1 MSTEA
6 SHQSLQSVHE
16 ALARNGLPPIGS
28 SQILSSTSIDALDIT
43 SVHRFKAASY
53 ITTGVD
59 RVSSRG
65 TDNLISHAI
74 PIDNCARILEA
85 VTNNRT
91 LRKSEIRS
99 KKYPRRWSVD
109 CSAYSGGGYL
119 SSTKSDGHHE
129 ARKYDSVFEDTDA
142 FREAESF
149 SRDTYTSIRRLDV
162 FDRDYIPS
170 AKSSRTVLETAN
182 ASIEESQFRHFLTLG
197 PDDGWFHDSHAD
209 TSLDILERAANC
221 QKHGIAICRVS
232 QGAELY
238 TSMRKAQELHNQEG
252 VWFDRLLIEKC
263 KDKDFILVPISN
275 AYEDVYETGM
285 ERERQYEAAKTN
297 PITEPTLHESTAGN
311 HWSLL
316 LVDCRSSTIK
326 GRYFDSSYYESAGL
340 LHHYAMEDSNICKA
354 ALMILT
360 GVRTML
366 NHVQPGR
373 FNEEEFVFD
382 IDTHC
387 PNQGHENVSGE
398 EDGLGACGPFVW
410 EMSKEITQYIAD
422 CREDPNFPNVGQVD
436 PCLPDCYQRRRN
448 WDSAKTRRAIWNLAL
463 RELRTREWLNRTPEW
478 MDSVGQRISTPGDGM
493 AGWRSWLKGKGL
505 NEMTFW
511 DPWGLKSELAPQFG
525 RPVIV
530 GS

>member
-6 SHQSLQSVHE
+6 SHQSLQSLHE
-16 ALARNGLPPIGS
+16 ALARHGLPPIGF
-28 SQILSSTSIDALDIT
+28 SQLLSSTSIDALDIT
-43 SVHRFKAASY
+43 NVPRFKAASY

-74 PIDNCARILEA
+74 PIDNCARTLED
-85 VTNNRT
+85 VTNKRT

-99 KKYPRRWSVD
+99 KNYPRRWSVD
-109 CSAYSGGGYL
+109 CSAYSGGGDVP
-119 SSTKSDGHHE
+119 STKSDGHHE

-142 FREAESF
+142 FREAEAF
-149 SRDTYTSIRRLDV
+149 SRDTYTDIQRLDV
-162 FDRDYIPS
+162 FDRDYTPS
-170 AKSSRTVLETAN
+170 ARPSHTVLETAN
-182 ASIEESQFRHFLTLG
+182 ASIVESQFRHFLTLG
-197 PDDGWFHDSHAD
+197 PDNGWYHDSHID

-238 TSMRKAQELHNQEG
+238 TSMRKAQELQNQEA

-275 AYEDVYETGM
+275 AYNDVYETGM

-297 PITEPTLHESTAGN
+297 PITESTPHESTAGN

-326 GRYFDSSYYESAGL
+326 GRYFDSSYHESAGL
-340 LHHYAMEDSNICKA
+340 LHHYAIEDSNIYKA
-354 ALMILT
+354 ALMTLT

-366 NHVQPGR
+366 NHVRPGR

-422 CREDPNFPNVGQVD
+422 CREDPKFRDVSQVD
-436 PCLPDCYQRRRN
+436 PCLPDGYQRRRN
-448 WDSAKTRRAIWNLAL
+448 WDSAKSRRAIWNLVL
-463 RELRTREWLNRTPEW
+463 RELRTREWLNRTSEW
-478 MDSVGQRISTPGDGM
+478 MDSMGKRNSTPGDGM
-493 AGWRSWLKGKGL
+493 AGWRSWLKRKGL

-511 DPWGLKSELAPQFG
+511 DPWGLESELAPQFG